1 MNVPLIETGTVLERI
16 RLIDPVVVSGH
27 VTQLVGLVLEAGG
40 IIAGVGEVCLID
52 QGQGAPPIQAEVIG
66 FTKGKLLLMPFHHTH
81 GIRAGQLI
89 TPTGRSLKVPVGTAL
104 LGRVL
109 DGLGNPIDDKGPL
122 RTTLHRTTNGQAP
135 APLERTRITDVL
147 STGVKAID
155 SCITCGRGQRLG
167 IFSGSG
173 VGKSTL
179 LGMICRNAAADINVI
194 AMIGERGREIRES
207 VDNNLGPEGLAK
219 SVVVAVTSDETPLMR
234 IKGAETAMTIAEYYR
249 DLGKNVV
256 FIMDSVT
263 RYAMALR
270 EVGVSAGEVPTSRG
284 YTPSVFARLPH
295 LLERAG
301 TSSRGTITGFYSV
314 LIEGDDIKNDP
325 VTDAIRAIL
334 DGHVM
339 LDRALANNNI
349 FPAIDILQSISRLAR
364 DIQGEAEV
372 ERMNYL
378 LDLYATY
385 MEAEDLINIG
395 AYVRGS
401 SAKIDAAIDKID
413 QIRGFIKQGIHE
425 SFTYEQ
431 TESLLAELTGIK

>member
-1 MNVPLIETGTVLERI
+1 MNLPRIENEAILEKI
-16 RLIDPVVVSGH
+16 RTIDPVVVSGH
-27 VTQLVGLVLEAGG
+27 VSQLVGLVLEAEG
-40 IIAGVGEVCLID
+40 IKAGVGEVCLID
-52 QGQGAPPIQAEVIG
+52 QGPGAAPIQAEVIG
-66 FTKGKLLLMPFHHTH
+66 FTDGKLLLMPFNHTH

-89 TPTGRSLKVPVGTAL
+89 TPTERPLKVPVGSAL

-109 DGLGNPIDDKGPL
+109 NGLGNPIDGKPPL
-122 RTTLHRTTNGQAP
+122 RSSLHRPTNGQAP
-135 APLERTRITDVL
+135 APMDRTRITKVL

-179 LGMICRNAAADINVI
+179 LGMICRNADSDVNVI
-194 AMIGERGREIRES
+194 AMIGERGREIREF
-207 VDNNLGPEGLAK
+207 VDNNLGAEGLAR

-234 IKGAETAMTIAEYYR
+234 IKGAETAMTIAEYFR
-249 DLGKNVV
+249 DQGKNVV

-270 EVGVSAGEVPTSRG
+270 EVGVSAGETPTSRG

-301 TSSRGTITGFYSV
+301 TSVQGSITGFYSV

-339 LDRALANNNI
+339 LNRSLANNNI

-364 DIQGEAEV
+364 DLQGEAEV
-372 ERMNYL
+372 ERMNRI

-385 MEAEDLINIG
+385 AEAEDLINIG

-401 SAKIDAAIDKID
+401 SPKIDAAIDHIEP
-413 QIRGFIKQGIHE
+413 IRNFIRQGINE

-431 TESLLAELTGIK
+431 TEKLLADLTGIN